1 MAIVTVYD
9 LLEVSEDSSKEEIEK
24 SYLRLVN
31 EYKVDPNQSEEIRS
45 QNELILKKLKL
56 AYDILSDDAKREKY
70 NNDLAKKR
78 AEELIKNVTVKQEE
92 PKEENLEE
100 AKQDISQINIPNSI
114 QNNAE
119 KNTNI
124 KYKKV
129 EKKEIYEDESRSEIE
144 LSDTE
149 KKKIKKAAEKELKDN
164 FKKAQKI
171 EEEYNRAYNEAYN
184 EAYNNYLRKMG
195 YSVKEPWTWKRIKNL
210 LITIFAI
217 IFTCTVIWLLPP
229 TRNLIIQIYEENFI
243 VKSLVDIVVM
253 LFDAIISA
261 FK

>member
-1 MAIVTVYD
+1 MALVTVYD
-9 LLEVSEDSSKEEIEK
+9 LLEVDEKASKEEIEK

-31 EYKVDPNQSEEIRS
+31 EYKVEPNQSEEIRN

-70 NNDLAKKR
+70 DNDLAQKR
-78 AEELIKNVTVKQEE
+78 AEELIKNVTVKPEE
-92 PKEENLEE
+92 PKEEKIEKEE
-100 AKQDISQINIPNSI
+100 IKQEVVQSNIPNSM
-114 QNNAE
+114 QDDAE
-119 KNTNI
+119 NNTNI

-129 EKKEIYEDESRSEIE
+129 DKQETYEDENRPQIE
-144 LSDTE
+144 LSDIE

-164 FKKAQKI
+164 LKKAQKA
-171 EEEYNRAYNEAYN
+171 EEEYNRAYN

-210 LITIFAI
+210 LITLFAI
-217 IFTCTVIWLLPP
+217 VFTCTMIWLLPP
-229 TRNLIIQIYEENFI
+229 TRNLMIQIYEDNFI